1 MLMVMKVKN
10 NLLKCR
16 GVGCMGRKPLVV
28 WAGVLALLMSGCDSL
43 PFFGG
48 NQASD
53 PTPSAATPTTP
64 QGSPIAAGSP
74 MASPRAG
81 ASPSGAIGAVPLAP
95 NARPG
100 SLAKPSPVVASAP
113 SGLITT
119 TSPEDA
125 LRRSQQGRNDPF
137 ALPVSIQPLV
147 KGATGSGRVAG
158 VATAAN
164 VPNAPLVQRPIP
176 SLPQIPAPPR
186 AALPIPPAPSP
197 RPVIVTAAVPRAN
210 TVTTAARPGT
220 TTAARPGATT
230 AKPGTTTGGAT
241 TAGRPGTTT
250 GGATGSTPFVPQL
263 PVLPEPTLARMVQV
277 SGILDV
283 DGAEPRAI
291 LKAPNEPTSRY
302 VSPGERL
309 SNGLILVKRIEIS
322 GPGGPVVVLEESGV
336 EVIRRIGESSPTT
349 PNQTGA
355 PAA

>member
-10 NLLKCR
+10 NLLKR
-16 GVGCMGRKPLVV
+16 GGVGCMGRKPLVV

-48 NQASD
+48 DQASE
-53 PTPSAATPTTP
+53 PTPTSAAPITP

-74 MASPRAG
+74 MAPPRAG
-81 ASPSGAIGAVPLAP
+81 ASPGGAIGAVPLAP

-100 SLAKPSPVVASAP
+100 SPAKPSPVVASVP

-119 TSPEDA
+119 TSREDA
-125 LRRSQQGRNDPF
+125 LRQNPPGRNDPF
-137 ALPVSIQPLV
+137 APVSVQPLV
-147 KGATGSGRVAG
+147 RGATGPGRVAG
-158 VATAAN
+158 ATTAAN

-186 AALPIPPAPSP
+186 AALPIPPTPSP
-197 RPVIVTAAVPRAN
+197 RPATVTAAVPRAN
-210 TVTTAARPGT
+210 TATAARPGT
-220 TTAARPGATT
+220 TTT
-230 AKPGTTTGGAT
+230 AV
-241 TAGRPGTTT
+241 RPGTTT
-250 GGATGSTPFVPQL
+250 GGATGSTTFVPQL
-263 PVLPEPTLARMVQV
+263 PALPEPTLARLVEV

-291 LKAPNEPTSRY
+291 VKAPNEPTSRY

-309 SNGLILVKRIEIS
+309 SNGLILVKRIEMS
-322 GPGGPVVVLEESGV
+322 GPGGPVVVLEQFGI
-336 EVIRRIGESSPTT
+336 EVTRRIGDGVTTSPNATR
-349 PNQTGA
+349 G

>member
-1 MLMVMKVKN
+1 
-10 NLLKCR
+10 
-16 GVGCMGRKPLVV
+16 MGRKPLVA
-28 WAGVLALLMSGCDSL
+28 WAGVLALLMSGCNSL

-48 NQASD
+48 DQAST
-53 PTPSAATPTTP
+53 PTPSSTAPTTP

-74 MASPRAG
+74 MAPPRAG

-95 NARPG
+95 NARPA
-100 SLAKPSPVVASAP
+100 SPAQPSPVVASAP

-147 KGATGSGRVAG
+147 QGATGSGGAAG
-158 VATAAN
+158 ATTAAT
-164 VPNAPLVQRPIP
+164 VPNAPLVQRPVP

-186 AALPIPPAPSP
+186 AALPIPPSPPP
-197 RPVIVTAAVPRAN
+197 RPAIVTVAAPRVNTTTIAAV
-210 TVTTAARPGT
+210 
-220 TTAARPGATT
+220 
-230 AKPGTTTGGAT
+230 
-241 TAGRPGTTT
+241 RPGTTT
-250 GGATGSTPFVPQL
+250 GGTTTGGTTTARPGTTAGGTTTATRPGATTGSTPFVPQL

-302 VSPGERL
+302 VSPGDRL
-309 SNGLILVKRIEIS
+309 SNGAVLVKRIEMS

-336 EVIRRIGESSPTT
+336 EVTRRIGELSPTT

-355 PAA
+355 PTA